1 LKIETTPLED
11 QQVRLKVEVDPAQLE
26 AAKRRAA
33 RHISEHTK
41 IPGFRPGK
49 APYNIVQRFAG
60 EAAILEEAME
70 LLVQDVYPKVIEES
84 KIKPYGPGK
93 LENIVSQEPPTF
105 EFLVPLDAE
114 VGLGDYKAIRLP
126 YKLKAIKDKDVDK
139 VLEDLR
145 QQQAVIEPV
154 ERPAWEGDQVG
165 IQLSAERKNVKEGE
179 NPTLIR
185 ERSVTIVIKP
195 EDAPDDDETGQEW
208 PFPGFSRHLLGL
220 SAGDEKVV
228 TYTFPEDSSFEL
240 FRGQDA
246 EYKIKV
252 ENVKSRTL
260 PELNDE
266 VAKAQGEFETLDAL
280 KAGVRQRLE
289 LNTRQEKDREYD
301 EKIFAKLL
309 KSSQIKYPPQML
321 EQEIDTAMRQ
331 LESRLG
337 QQNMDMETYLKTRKM
352 DREALRKELSPMA
365 EDRMKRFLLIY
376 EIARS
381 EDIQVS
387 PEEVQQETVR
397 AMGTITSG
405 MTPKQARRFSTR
417 DMVNNLASNITVDK
431 LVGNTMDRLR
441 RIARGEFAT
450 EPAAAEEGTAPKKKA
465 AAKKKTAAKK
475 STSKKTASK
484 KAPEAKADLQSQA
497 ISESQAD
504 SESQA
509 ALEDQPV
516 TESTA
521 QEITPEVALD
531 DQPAT
536 EEQPAP
542 KPKKTRKKQVDHS

>member
-1 LKIETTPLED
+1 MKIETTPLEN

-33 RHISEHTK
+33 RHISEHSK

-60 EAAILEEAME
+60 ETAILEEAME
-70 LLVQDVYPKVIEES
+70 LLVQDVYPKVLEES

-114 VGLGDYKAIRLP
+114 VELGDYKVIRLR
-126 YKLKAIKDKDVDK
+126 YKLKAITDKDVNK

-145 QQQAVIEPV
+145 QQQAVIESV

-165 IQLSAERKNVKEGE
+165 IQLSAERKNVKDGE
-179 NPTLIR
+179 NPALIR

-195 EDAPDDDETGQEW
+195 EDTPDDDESGQEW

-220 SAGDEKVV
+220 SAGDEKTV
-228 TYTFPEDSSFEL
+228 TYTFPEDSNFEL

-246 EYKIKV
+246 DYKIKV

-280 KAGVRQRLE
+280 KAGIRQRLE
-289 LNTRQEKDREYD
+289 LNTQQEYDRKYD

-331 LESRLG
+331 LENRLG

-381 EDIQVS
+381 EDIQIS
-387 PEEVQQETVR
+387 PEEVQQETIR
-397 AMGTITSG
+397 TMGTLTSG
-405 MTPKQARRFSTR
+405 MTPKQARRLATR
-417 DMVNNLASNITVDK
+417 GMVNNLASNIMVDK
-431 LVGNTMDRLR
+431 LVGNTMERLR

-450 EPAAAEEGTAPKKKA
+450 EPAAAKQKTAPKKKA
-465 AAKKKTAAKK
+465 ATKK
-475 STSKKTASK
+475 SISKKTASK
-484 KAPEAKADLQSQA
+484 NIPEAEAV
-497 ISESQAD
+497 

-509 ALEDQPV
+509 ASKSEAAVEDQPV
-516 TESTA
+516 AEPTA
-521 QEITPEVALD
+521 QETAPEVALD

-542 KPKKTRKKQVDHS
+542 KPKKTRKKQVEA

>member
-1 LKIETTPLED
+1 LKIETTPLEN
-11 QQVRLKVEVDPAQLE
+11 QQVRLKVEVEPAQLE

-33 RHISEHTK
+33 RHISEHSK

-60 EAAILEEAME
+60 ETAILEEAME

-114 VGLGDYKAIRLP
+114 VELGDYKAIRLR
-126 YKLKAIKDKDVDK
+126 YKLKAITDKDVNK

-165 IQLSAERKNVKEGE
+165 IQLSAERKNVKDGE
-179 NPTLIR
+179 NSALIR

-195 EDAPDDDETGQEW
+195 EDTPDDDESGQEW

-220 SAGDEKVV
+220 SADDEKTV

-246 EYKIKV
+246 DYKLKV

-280 KAGVRQRLE
+280 KVGIRQRLE
-289 LNTRQEKDREYD
+289 LNTQQEYDRGYD

-309 KSSQIKYPPQML
+309 KMSQIKYPSQML

-331 LESRLG
+331 LENRLG

-387 PEEVQQETVR
+387 PEEVQQETIR
-397 AMGTITSG
+397 TMGTLTSG
-405 MTPKQARRFSTR
+405 MTPKQARRLATR

-431 LVGNTMDRLR
+431 LVGNTMERMR

-450 EPAAAEEGTAPKKKA
+450 EPAE
-465 AAKKKTAAKK
+465 AKKKTAPKTKAVAKK
-475 STSKKTASK
+475 SPSKKAASK
-484 KAPEAKADLQSQA
+484 KVPETEVEPESQTV
-497 ISESQAD
+497 SESQTA

-509 ALEDQPV
+509 AGTDQPV
-516 TESTA
+516 AETTVQETA
-521 QEITPEVALD
+521 PVQTAPEATLNAPPV
-531 DQPAT
+531 T

-542 KPKKTRKKQVDHS
+542 KPKKTRKKQVEA

>member
-1 LKIETTPLED
+1 MKIETTPLEN

-33 RHISEHTK
+33 RHISEHSK

-60 EAAILEEAME
+60 ETAILEEAME

-93 LENIVSQEPPTF
+93 LENIVNQEPPTF

-114 VGLGDYKAIRLP
+114 VELGDYKVIRLR
-126 YKLKAIKDKDVDK
+126 YKLKAITDKDVNK
-139 VLEDLR
+139 VLEDLH

-165 IQLSAERKNVKEGE
+165 IQLSAERKNVKDGE
-179 NPTLIR
+179 NPALIR
-185 ERSVTIVIKP
+185 ERSVTIVIKS
-195 EDAPDDDETGQEW
+195 EDTPDDDESGQEW

-220 SAGDEKVV
+220 SAGDEKTV
-228 TYTFPEDSSFEL
+228 TYIFPEDSSFEL

-280 KAGVRQRLE
+280 KAGIRQRLE
-289 LNTRQEKDREYD
+289 LNTQQEYDRKYD

-309 KSSQIKYPPQML
+309 KMSQIKYPPQML

-331 LESRLG
+331 LENRLG

-381 EDIQVS
+381 EDIQIS
-387 PEEVQQETVR
+387 PEEVQQETIR
-397 AMGTITSG
+397 TMGTLTSG
-405 MTPKQARRFSTR
+405 MTPKQARRLATR
-417 DMVNNLASNITVDK
+417 DMVNNLASNIMVDK
-431 LVGNTMDRLR
+431 LVGNTMERLR
-441 RIARGEFAT
+441 RFARGEFAT
-450 EPAAAEEGTAPKKKA
+450 EPDAAKKKTAPKKKA
-465 AAKKKTAAKK
+465 AAKK

-484 KAPEAKADLQSQA
+484 KIPEAEAV
-497 ISESQAD
+497 SEN
-504 SESQA
+504 QA
-509 ALEDQPV
+509 AGTSQPV
-516 TESTA
+516 AEPTA
-521 QEITPEVALD
+521 QETAPEVALD

-542 KPKKTRKKQVDHS
+542 KPKKTRKKQVEA